1 MKLPLL
7 ALAIFAARVA
17 AAPPVPDPRLEV
29 ALGTNVISQIHRSV
43 ELQKTMPPPI
53 PRAKP
58 VIKEQDMANAG
69 DDIFIERA
77 LLPPPPRREDRGAVR
92 IYRRDR

>member
-7 ALAIFAARVA
+7 ALALFAAPVI

-29 ALGTNVISQIHRSV
+29 ALSTNVVAQIHRSV
-43 ELQKTMPPPI
+43 ELQKTI
-53 PRAKP
+53 PLVITRAKP
-58 VIKEQDMANAG
+58 VVNEQDMAKAG

-77 LLPPPPRREDRGAVR
+77 LLPPRPRRDDREAVR

>member
-7 ALAIFAARVA
+7 ALAIFAAPVA

-43 ELQKTMPPPI
+43 ELQSTMPPPI
-53 PRAKP
+53 ARAKP
-58 VIKEQDMANAG
+58 VVNEQDMAKAG

-77 LLPPPPRREDRGAVR
+77 LLPPRPSRDDREAVR